1 MPAMK
6 VEQSLMALERYID
19 RKWRE
24 APDYGCESLTYTE
37 YDYLETVSEQGS
49 IRLSDLAELMR
60 VSKPTAS
67 NMVSRLQRKKLVTR
81 SPCPND
87 GRAANI
93 EVSETGKELLAHDRQ
108 LYSNLI
114 SELLKGMTQKDQN
127 QLEKSLARMVSQT
140 LRK

>member
-1 MPAMK
+1 MK

-24 APDYGCESLTYTE
+24 APSFDCGSLTYTE
-37 YDYLETVSEQGS
+37 YDYLETIFEKGS
-49 IRLSDLAELMR
+49 VRLSELADQMR

-67 NMVSRLQRKKLVTR
+67 NMVSRLQRKQLVTR
-81 SPCPND
+81 NPCPKD

-93 EVSETGKELLAHDRQ
+93 ELSETGKELLTYDRQ

-114 SELLKGMTQKDQN
+114 SELLEGMPQKDRK
-127 QLEKSLARMVSQT
+127 QLETSLAQMVSQT

>member
-1 MPAMK
+1 
-6 VEQSLMALERYID
+6 MALERYID

-24 APDYGCESLTYTE
+24 APDYGCGSLTYAE
-37 YDYLETVSEQGS
+37 YDYLETVSEQGI
-49 IRLSDLAELMR
+49 IRLSELAELMR

-93 EVSETGKELLAHDRQ
+93 EVSEMGKELLARDRQ
-108 LYSNLI
+108 LYNQLI
-114 SELLKGMTQKDQN
+114 SELLEDMTQKDQN
-127 QLEKSLARMVSQT
+127 QLETLLARMVSQT

>member
-1 MPAMK
+1 MK

-24 APDYGCESLTYTE
+24 APDYDFGNLTYTE
-37 YDYLETVSEQGS
+37 YDYLETVLERGS
-49 IRLSDLAELMR
+49 IRLSELAELMR

-67 NMVSRLQRKKLVTR
+67 NMISRLQRKKLVTR
-81 SPCPND
+81 SPCPVD

-93 EVSETGKELLAHDRQ
+93 ELSKLGKELLTHDRQ

-114 SELLKGMTQKDQN
+114 SELLEGMTQKDRD
-127 QLEKSLARMVSQT
+127 QLEKSLAQMVSQT